1 MLKDTG
7 IRALKPREK
16 SYKVADGSGLYML
29 VHPNGGKYWRLKYR
43 FAGKEKLLAL
53 GTYPDVS
60 LAQARE
66 RRDVARKCLTD
77 GADPGEKAK
86 AESQAAADTFEAVA
100 REWFAKHQPLW
111 AESHATKIIERLQ
124 RDVFPWIGS
133 VPVRDVTAPVILE
146 VLRRIESRGAIE
158 TAHRA
163 QQNIGQVL
171 RYAIATGRATRNPA
185 ADLKGALT
193 PVKHTH
199 YAAIVEPAEIGAL
212 LRALWGYDGR
222 PETCAALKLAP
233 LTFVRPGELRRMEWV
248 EIDLEAATWK
258 IPAHKMKGRREHVV
272 PLSLEAVEILRNLQ
286 PLTGSGRYVF
296 PALGSSTLPMSA
308 NTVNAALHR
317 LGYTKDEMTGHG
329 FRALASTR
337 LNELGFSRDAIERQL
352 SHADRDKVRAAYDHS
367 THLQE
372 RRKMMQAWASY
383 LDGLRNG
390 AQIVTLKRA

>member
-53 GTYPDVS
+53 GTYPDTS

-66 RRDVARKCLTD
+66 RRDSARKLLAND
-77 GADPGEKAK
+77 VDPGEKAK
-86 AESQAAADTFEAVA
+86 AEAQAATDTFEAVA
-100 REWFAKHQPLW
+100 REWFAKRQPLW

-163 QQNIGQVL
+163 HQNIGQVL
-171 RYAIATGRATRNPA
+171 RYAVATGRALRNPA
-185 ADLKGALT
+185 ADLKGALA

-199 YAAIVEPAEIGAL
+199 YAAIVEPAKIGAL

-233 LTFVRPGELRRMEWV
+233 LTFVRPGELRRMEWA
-248 EIDLEAATWK
+248 EIDLDAATWK
-258 IPAHKMKGRREHVV
+258 IPAAKMKGRREHVV
-272 PLSLEAVEILRNLQ
+272 PLSSEAVEILTGLR
-286 PLTGSGRYVF
+286 PLTGTGRYVF

-317 LGYTKDEMTGHG
+317 MGYTKDEMTGHG

-337 LNELGFSRDAIERQL
+337 LNELRFSRDAIERQL
-352 SHADRDKVRAAYDHS
+352 AHADRDKVRAAYDHS

-372 RRKMMQAWASY
+372 RRAMMQAWSDY
-383 LDGLRNG
+383 LGGLRNG
-390 AQIVTLKRA
+390 AEIVALKRA